1 MHDKRIGKYLQS
13 IEQSKAINYSKF
25 LSLLPEKLREE
36 VEDKATIDFRSKGSV
51 IVEISC
57 EQLLE
62 ELHSLAIAPSSRVD
76 ATLLG
81 DSHKVNTS
89 TSYLL
94 AYHQSSVDVH
104 PDTIIGSNDTAHLK
118 FKPKKR
124 LIIVENAELFFA
136 RETLF
141 AQMNKAFSLSLS
153 FENTDLVFGAG
164 NQISNKHNY
173 TFINQYDSILCFFDY
188 DFGGLKIYKAMRNM
202 VGSKAKFLE
211 PSSDNL
217 NEFFIKKPKTQE
229 QYVKALEAA
238 NNLGLRKLHS
248 LFESKKSFME
258 QEALLAL

>member
-25 LSLLPEKLREE
+25 LALLPEKLREE
-36 VEDKATIDFRSKGSV
+36 VKEKVIITFLSKGSV
-51 IVEISC
+51 IVEITC
-57 EQLLE
+57 EKLLE
-62 ELHSLAIAPSSRVD
+62 ELHSMAIEPTNRID

-94 AYHQSSVDVH
+94 AYHQTSSDIY
-104 PDTIIGSNDTAHLK
+104 PDIILSNKESSNFK
-118 FKPKKR
+118 FQPKKR
-124 LIIVENAELFFA
+124 LVIVENTELFFA
-136 RETLF
+136 KEILF
-141 AQMNKAFSLSLS
+141 SQMNKAFSLFLS

-188 DFGGLKIYKAMRNM
+188 DLGGLKIYKAMQNM

-229 QYVKALEAA
+229 QYKKALEAA

>member
-25 LSLLPEKLREE
+25 LALLPEKLREE
-36 VEDKATIDFRSKGSV
+36 VKEKAIITFLSKGSV
-51 IVEISC
+51 IVEIPC
-57 EQLLE
+57 EQLME
-62 ELHSLAIAPSSRVD
+62 ELRSLTIEPSSRID

-89 TSYLL
+89 VSYLL
-94 AYHQSSVDVH
+94 AYHQSSIDVH
-104 PDTIIGSNDTAHLK
+104 PDTIISSNDEAHLK
-118 FKPKKR
+118 FQPKKR
-124 LIIVENAELFFA
+124 LVIVENAELFFA
-136 RETLF
+136 REMLF
-141 AQMNKAFSLSLS
+141 SQMNKAFSLSLS
-153 FENTDLVFGAG
+153 FDNTDLVFGAG

-188 DFGGLKIYKAMRNM
+188 DFGGLKIYKAMLNM
-202 VGSKAKFLE
+202 VGSKVKFLE

-217 NEFFIKKPKTQE
+217 DEFFIKKPKTHE
-229 QYVKALEAA
+229 QYTKALEAA
-238 NNLGLRKLHS
+238 KNLGLSKLHS